1 MKLVRIL
8 ALVLVLTLLVVG
20 SGAGAQGVS
29 VVIAWEQLPDLP
41 TPVSGSA
48 FSAYLASFYGRDIW
62 DWDTNL
68 EIFPVMVEE
77 IPSPDNGLVTYADVM
92 WDDDSNPDTADVA
105 GQAPIVTYRL
115 RQGMLWS
122 DGEAVTSEDCM
133 FYHNL
138 MMQPDPVDSVGRGFY
153 PDVVAG
159 AEIVD
164 EQTIV
169 LTYKQPWP
177 DFLNTALLSCFF
189 PSHKFLGDNSAG
201 FTMDADGDGVFD
213 ANIDEA
219 PYFDGF
225 NPEELIG
232 YGPYVLSSFDP
243 GSNAVWTLNPNWGAN
258 SFEQVPAIDTVI
270 TQWILES
277 EQMQNALEVGDVDV
291 TFNFNGSTPTDGDG
305 NPIGYYAM
313 ENVEVFNVPGVF
325 VDAIW
330 MNSGPNAFAAMQD
343 VRVREALVAA
353 IDRRTIAEQFA
364 GPGTGEQLP
373 RAYVQP
379 SFTPPDLPFREY
391 DIELA
396 RQLLT
401 DAGWVDD
408 DGDEAADN
416 AAPSVRVSS
425 GVEGVPDGTPIIL
438 RFYTTP
444 VVPRPDIQTVI
455 QAQLAQVGVRSQLF
469 VVNGPTVLFAT
480 FSERGILY
488 TGSYD
493 LAIYALSNN
502 PLSPNGSPD
511 NFQCSGL
518 PSAENPNGNNNTWFC
533 DEEYDRLDDLIAV
546 TNDPTERLELRYQA
560 EALFYNAS
568 VWHSIRPRPTFYAVR
583 SDRFNVDSMREV
595 GVLSNNYFNHIEFWQ
610 PAS

>member
-1 MKLVRIL
+1 MKLVRVL

-20 SGAGAQGVS
+20 GGVRAQGVTA
-29 VVIAWEQLPDLP
+29 VIAWEQLPDLP
-41 TPVSGSA
+41 SPISTSA
-48 FSAYLASFYGRDIW
+48 FSAYLTSFYARDIW

-68 EIFPVMVEE
+68 EIFPVMVTE
-77 IPSPDNGLVTYADVM
+77 IPTPENGKVTYTEVM

-105 GQAPIVTYRL
+105 GQAPVVTYEL
-115 RQGMLWS
+115 NQGMLWS
-122 DGEAVTSEDCM
+122 DGEPVTSADCL
-133 FYHNL
+133 FWHNL

-153 PDVVAG
+153 PDVVAS
-159 AEIVD
+159 ADVVD
-164 EQTIV
+164 DYTIT

-177 DFLNTALLSCFF
+177 DYLNTALLSCAL
-189 PSHKFLGDNSAG
+189 PAHAFLGDNASG

-213 ANIDEA
+213 ANVDEA

-225 NPEELIG
+225 TPEGLIG

-258 SFEQVPAIDTVI
+258 SFETVPAIDTVI

-313 ENVEVFNVPGVF
+313 DNVEVFNVPGVF

-353 IDRRTIAEQFA
+353 IDRRNIAEQFA
-364 GPGTGEQLP
+364 GPGTGQQLP
-373 RAYVQP
+373 LAYVQP
-379 SFTPPDLPFREY
+379 QFTPTDLPFREY
-391 DIELA
+391 DVDLA

-408 DGDEAADN
+408 DGDESAEN
-416 AAPSVRVSS
+416 AAPSPRISS
-425 GVEGVPDGTPIIL
+425 GVEGVEDGTPIIL

-444 VVPRPDIQTVI
+444 VVPRPDIQTVV
-455 QAQLAQVGVRSQLF
+455 QAQLAQVGVRTQLF
-469 VVNGPTVLFAT
+469 VVNGPTVLFAS

-518 PSAENPNGNNNTWFC
+518 PSAENPNGNNNTFFC

-546 TNDPTERLELRYQA
+546 TNDPTERLNLRYQA